1 MSSPLTSHVLD
12 TARGRPAA
20 GMHLTIDR
28 LDGATWTPVAKG
40 VTNDDGRVPDLFT
53 ASTFVAATYRAT
65 FATGPWL
72 EANDLPV
79 FYPEATV
86 VFVVDEPTQH
96 YHIPLLI
103 SPFGYS
109 TYRGS

>member
-20 GMHLTIDR
+20 GMELHIER
-28 LDGATWTPVAKG
+28 LDRDGWNPVAQG
-40 VTNDDGRVPDLFT
+40 TTNDDGRVPDLFT
-53 ASTFVAATYRAT
+53 AATFTKGTYRAT
-65 FATGPWL
+65 FATGDWL
-72 EANDLPV
+72 RANDLPV

-86 VFVVDEPTQH
+86 VFVVGDPTEH

-103 SPFGYS
+103 SPYGYS

>member
-12 TARGRPAA
+12 TARGRPAT
-20 GMHLTIDR
+20 GMRLVVER
-28 LDGATWTPVAKG
+28 LDGEIWTPVANG
-40 VTNDDGRVPDLFT
+40 VTNDDGRVPGLFT
-53 ASTFVAATYRAT
+53 AATFVAGTYRAT
-65 FATGPWL
+65 FHTGAWL
-72 EANDLPV
+72 KAEGLPV

-86 VFVVDEPTQH
+86 VFVVDAPDEH